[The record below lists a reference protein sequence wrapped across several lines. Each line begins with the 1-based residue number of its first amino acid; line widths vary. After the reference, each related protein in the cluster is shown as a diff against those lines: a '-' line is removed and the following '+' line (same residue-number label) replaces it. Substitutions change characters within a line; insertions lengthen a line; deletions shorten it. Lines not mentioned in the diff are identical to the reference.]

1 MLVEFDAPESGTSGK
16 ACCIHRLCMG
26 PVETERHTIIE
37 IRYMWQISG
46 LTKNNMRYMWHLPP
60 PNHT

>member
-1 MLVEFDAPESGTSGK
+1 MLVEFDAPES
-16 ACCIHRLCMG
+16 AAICMG
-26 PVETERHTIIE
+26 PVEAERHTISE

-46 LTKNNMRYMWHLPP
+46 LTKNNMRYMWHLPS